1 MSFFIKQ
8 KNRILLIMSFF
19 LLSHTTL
26 VANGSSIEMTS
37 AIEQVYIAEEKSAVG
52 TSDREVS
59 LDAFGGMSM
68 TIVLV
73 LTSLLGLF
81 FVRDEL
87 EVL

>member
-19 LLSHTTL
+19 LLSQTPL
-26 VANGSSIEMTS
+26 VANSSYMEMTS
-37 AIEQVYIAEEKSAVG
+37 GINQVYIGEEKSTVG
-52 TSDREVS
+52 VSNREVS
-59 LDAFGGMSM
+59 LDTFGGMSM

-73 LTSLLGLF
+73 LTSLLGVF

>member
-19 LLSHTTL
+19 LLFHTTL
-26 VANGSSIEMTS
+26 VANGSYIEMTS
-37 AIEQVYIAEEKSAVG
+37 GIKQVYIGEEKSAVG

-59 LDAFGGMSM
+59 LDSFGGMSM

>member
-19 LLSHTTL
+19 FLSHTTL
-26 VANGSSIEMTS
+26 VANGSYIEMTS
-37 AIEQVYIAEEKSAVG
+37 GIKQVCIGKEKSAVG
-52 TSDREVS
+52 ASNREVS
-59 LDAFGGMSM
+59 LDTFGGMSM